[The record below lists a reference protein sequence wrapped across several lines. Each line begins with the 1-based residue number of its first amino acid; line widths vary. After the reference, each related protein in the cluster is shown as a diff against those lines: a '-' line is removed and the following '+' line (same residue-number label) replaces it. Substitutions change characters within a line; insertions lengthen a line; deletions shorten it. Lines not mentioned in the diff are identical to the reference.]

1 MARTPTELFDE
12 LVDAAAQ
19 DRSRA
24 RELLAA
30 HPDLIRSRGRFG
42 ETPLHFLAVEGFA
55 NAVRFLGEAGADV
68 DAPNEA
74 GVPPLMDAAILGND
88 QVVEVLLTLGANPN
102 ATSPTHDNVL
112 HAAARSGNARL
123 VSLLLDAGAD
133 ARYRTDL
140 DETVF
145 DALPADG
152 TGRAS
157 ILKVLADY
165 GVTEG
170 AV

>member
-1 MARTPTELFDE
+1 MARSPAELFDE

-19 DRSRA
+19 DRLRA
-24 RELLAA
+24 KELLAA
-30 HPDLIRSRGRFG
+30 HPDLIKSRGRFG

-55 NAVRFLGEAGADV
+55 DAVRFLAEAGADV
-68 DAPNEA
+68 NAPNES
-74 GVPPLMDAAILGND
+74 GVPPLIDAAILGND
-88 QVVEVLLTLGANPN
+88 QVAEVLLTLGADPN
-102 ATSPTHDNVL
+102 AKSASFDNVL

-123 VSLLLDAGAD
+123 VGLLLDAGAD

-145 DALPADG
+145 DALPADAAE
-152 TGRAS
+152 RAS
-157 ILKVLADY
+157 ILKVLADH